1 MRLGAVVALKGG
13 GVWRWAVHSGHS
25 VGTPGRRHIRG
36 THGYR
41 HGRRLGGAGGTAV
54 QLGFPVLVTTR
65 QYAFMT
71 RLPGSPPERL
81 ARAGVTEREAEV
93 LSAVA
98 QRLHNR
104 EIADRLY
111 ISVRTVES
119 HISALLRKLGV
130 TDRAALVEVGAE
142 IGRAAQIGT
151 ALPVP
156 LTSFVGRERETDEIA
171 GLLQGHRLLTLT
183 GPAGAGKTRLAL
195 HVAASGAE
203 RLPDDVR
210 LADLAAVASA
220 DLVADT
226 LARALG
232 VSPQPT
238 HPVRESL
245 RDAARELQGLLLVDN
260 CEHMVDE
267 AAELV
272 SDLLTAG
279 GQLRVLATSREVL
292 GVPGEVS
299 YEVQPLPVPS
309 PQASSRA
316 AAAGEYDAVRLFVDR
331 ARHASPG
338 FALTDTNAAAVAA
351 LCQRLDGLP
360 LAIELAASRVRSFPP
375 ATLLEHLDQRFELLS
390 AGARTVLPR
399 HRTLRAAIDWSYDLL
414 GDQERAL
421 FDRLG
426 VFPADFDYDAAEAVC
441 ATSGSNG
448 GATVVRLLPTLVDKS
463 LVSTGGGDTPR
474 YRLLESLRA
483 YAAERLAASGADTD
497 LRQRHA
503 AHYLAVAE
511 LAAGRL
517 RGPEQRAW
525 LDRLTIEQPNLR
537 AALDHSVGTGD
548 IETALRWVSALEL
561 FWDGTGQRREAHEWI
576 RRTLACGKP
585 PATPASVAGLT
596 AASTL
601 LQPWDDQAALD
612 LAQRAAQLASD
623 LGDTERARAAAAVG
637 TAATYGF
644 RSDLALPALHEA
656 LTLFGDEY
664 PWERARALQSLAGA
678 IVEPA
683 EALRWARESLAL
695 FRRFGDYLRVANTL
709 FVMASR
715 AIDVGVADDEV
726 QWWLAESLALSE
738 AAGSEHDRAHA
749 LLGFGRLA
757 WLRGDRDRAVQL
769 LEKCVPIMR
778 RLGDQRC
785 AGRGLHLLGE
795 RAREQQQFARAVELL
810 RASVE
815 AAEPAG
821 EGTVV
826 VDALE
831 ALAAALSAEDRPREA
846 TVLVGAA
853 DAQRGSTSSSRR
865 PPQPPDENLRWS
877 LVRGLGRSAFDEA
890 RAEGRSLSPTEAL
903 RLTTSAQPARNAN
916 SP

>member
-1 MRLGAVVALKGG
+1 
-13 GVWRWAVHSGHS
+13 
-25 VGTPGRRHIRG
+25 
-36 THGYR
+36 
-41 HGRRLGGAGGTAV
+41 
-54 QLGFPVLVTTR
+54 
-65 QYAFMT
+65 MT
-71 RLPGSPPERL
+71 RLHGGPPERL

-98 QRLHNR
+98 ERLHNR

-130 TDRAALVEVGAE
+130 ADRAALVEVGAE
-142 IGRAAQIGT
+142 LGRAAQLG

-171 GLLQGHRLLTLT
+171 ALLQGHRLLTLT

-195 HVAASGAE
+195 HVAASRAD
-203 RLPDDVR
+203 RFPDDVR

-238 HPVRESL
+238 RPVRDSL
-245 RDAARELQGLLLVDN
+245 RDAVRELHCLLLVDN
-260 CEHMVDE
+260 CEHVVAA

-272 SDLLTAG
+272 ADLLAAG
-279 GQLRVLATSREVL
+279 GRLRVLATSREVL

-299 YEVQPLPVPS
+299 YGVRPLPVPR
-309 PQASSRA
+309 PRASSRA
-316 AAAGEYDAVRLFVDR
+316 VTAGGYDAVRLFVDR
-331 ARHASPG
+331 AVAASPG
-338 FALTDTNAAAVAA
+338 FALTDGNASAVAA

-375 ATLLEHLDQRFELLS
+375 GELLARLDQRFELLS

-414 GDQERAL
+414 GDDERAL
-421 FDRLG
+421 FDQLG
-426 VFPADFDYDAAEAVC
+426 VFPADFDYDAVEAVC
-441 ATSGSNG
+441 AAGGSAG
-448 GATVVRLLPTLVDKS
+448 GAVVRLLPALVDKS
-463 LVSTGGGDTPR
+463 LVSAAGGDTPR

-483 YAAERLAASGADTD
+483 YAAERLASSGADTG

-503 AHYLAVAE
+503 THYRAVAE

-525 LDRLTIEQPNLR
+525 LDRLAIEQPNLR
-537 AALDHSVGTGD
+537 AALEHSVGTGD
-548 IETALRWVSALEL
+548 VETALRWISALEL

-576 RRTLACGKP
+576 RRTLACGEP
-585 PATPASVAGLT
+585 PATPASVAGL
-596 AASTL
+596 AGASAL
-601 LQPWDDQAALD
+601 LQPWDDEAALD
-612 LAQRAAQLASD
+612 LAQLAANLASG
-623 LGDTERARAAAAVG
+623 LGDTERAKAAAAVG
-637 TAATYGF
+637 AAATYGV

-656 LTLFGDEY
+656 LALFGDEH
-664 PWERARALQSLAGA
+664 PWERARALQGLALA
-678 IVEPA
+678 TAELA

-695 FRRFGDYLRVANTL
+695 SRRVGDHMRVANTL
-709 FVMASR
+709 FVMAARS
-715 AIDVGVADDEV
+715 IDVGVANDDV
-726 QWWLAESLALSE
+726 QRWLAESLALSE

-749 LLGFGRLA
+749 LIGFGRLA

-769 LEKCVPIMR
+769 LEECVPTMR

-785 AGRGLHLLGE
+785 AGRGLQLLGE
-795 RAREQQQFARAVELL
+795 RAREQRRFARAEELL
-810 RASVE
+810 RGSVE
-815 AAEPAG
+815 AAAPAG

-831 ALAAALSAEDRPREA
+831 ALAAVLSAEDRPREA
-846 TVLVGAA
+846 AVLVGVA
-853 DAQRGSTSSSRR
+853 DAQRGSASSSRR
-865 PPQPPDENLRWS
+865 PPQPSDENLRRS
-877 LVRGLGRSAFDEA
+877 LVRALGRSVFDEA
-890 RAEGRSLSPTEAL
+890 RTEGRSLSPTEAL
-903 RLTTSAQPARNAN
+903 QLTTSAQPARNAS

>member
-1 MRLGAVVALKGG
+1 MLA
-13 GVWRWAVHSGHS
+13 
-25 VGTPGRRHIRG
+25 
-36 THGYR
+36 
-41 HGRRLGGAGGTAV
+41 
-54 QLGFPVLVTTR
+54 TTW
-65 QYAFMT
+65 QDAPMT
-71 RLPGSPPERL
+71 RLPGGPPERL

-98 QRLHNR
+98 NRLHNR

-130 TDRAALVEVGAE
+130 SDRASLVEVGAE
-142 IGRAAQIGT
+142 LGRAAQPGT

-171 GLLQGHRLLTLT
+171 GLLQSHRLLTLT

-195 HVAASGAE
+195 QVAVSGAE
-203 RLPDDVR
+203 GLPDDVR

-232 VSPQPT
+232 ISPQPT
-238 HPVRESL
+238 RPVRESL
-245 RDAARELQGLLLVDN
+245 RDAALELQGLLLVDN
-260 CEHMVDE
+260 CEHVVAE
-267 AAELV
+267 TAALL
-272 SDLLTAG
+272 SDLLTVG
-279 GQLRVLATSREVL
+279 GPLRVLATSREVL

-316 AAAGEYDAVRLFVDR
+316 ATAGGYDAVRLFVDR
-331 ARHASPG
+331 AKHASPG
-338 FALTDTNAAAVAA
+338 FALTDANAAAVAA

-375 ATLLEHLDQRFELLS
+375 ATLLELLDQRFELLTT
-390 AGARTVLPR
+390 GARTVLPR
-399 HRTLRAAIDWSYDLL
+399 HRTLRAAVDWSYDLL
-414 GDQERAL
+414 ADQEQAL

-426 VFPADFDYDAAEAVC
+426 VFPADFDYDAVQAVC
-441 ATSGSNG
+441 AASGSG
-448 GATVVRLLPTLVDKS
+448 GDSVVRLLPALVDKS
-463 LVSTGGGDTPR
+463 LVSTAGGDTPR

-483 YAAERLAASGADTD
+483 YAAERLTGRGADAD

-503 AHYLAVAE
+503 AHYLALAE
-511 LAAGRL
+511 LAAERL

-537 AALDHSVGTGD
+537 AALAHSVAGGD
-548 IETALRWVSALEL
+548 IETALRWISALEL

-576 RRTLACGKP
+576 RRTLACGEP
-585 PATPASVAGLT
+585 PGSPAAVAGLA
-596 AASTL
+596 AASSL
-601 LQPWDDQAALD
+601 LQPWDDQAALE
-612 LAQRAAQLASD
+612 LAQRAAQLASG

-637 TAATYGF
+637 SAATYGVGSEQA
-644 RSDLALPALHEA
+644 RSSLRRA
-656 LTLFGDEY
+656 LTLYGDGH
-664 PWERARALQSLAGA
+664 PWERARTLQGLALATA
-678 IVEPA
+678 EPA
-683 EALRWARESLAL
+683 EALGWARDSLAL
-695 FRRFGDYLRVANTL
+695 FRQVGDPMRVANTL
-709 FVMASR
+709 FVMAARS
-715 AIDVGVADDEV
+715 IDAGVADDEV
-726 QWWLAESLALSE
+726 QGWLAESLALSE
-738 AAGSEHDRAHA
+738 AAGSDHERAHA

-769 LEKCVPIMR
+769 LEECVPILR

-785 AGRGLHLLGE
+785 TGRGLLLLGA
-795 RAREQQQFARAVELL
+795 RAREQQQLARAEELL

-831 ALAAALSAEDRPREA
+831 ALAAVLSTTDRPREA
-846 TVLVGAA
+846 AVLIGTA
-853 DAQRGSTSSSRR
+853 DTQRGSGSTSQR
-865 PPQPPDENLRWS
+865 PPQPPDQNLRRS
-877 LVRGLGRSAFDEA
+877 LIRGLGRTTFDETYTH
-890 RAEGRSLSPTEAL
+890 GRSLSPTAAL
-903 RLTTSAQPARNAN
+903 RLTTSTPLTKNPN
-916 SP
+916 SA

>member
-1 MRLGAVVALKGG
+1 
-13 GVWRWAVHSGHS
+13 
-25 VGTPGRRHIRG
+25 
-36 THGYR
+36 
-41 HGRRLGGAGGTAV
+41 
-54 QLGFPVLVTTR
+54 
-65 QYAFMT
+65 MT
-71 RLPGSPPERL
+71 RLPGGPPERL

-142 IGRAAQIGT
+142 LGRVAQPGT

-156 LTSFVGRERETDEIA
+156 LTSFVGRERETGEIA
-171 GLLQGHRLLTLT
+171 GLLQSHRLLTLT

-195 HVAASGAE
+195 RVAGSGAE
-203 RLPDDVR
+203 GLPDDVR

-238 HPVRESL
+238 RPVRESL

-260 CEHMVDE
+260 CEHVVAE
-267 AAELV
+267 TAALL

-279 GQLRVLATSREVL
+279 GPLRVLATSREVL

-299 YEVQPLPVPS
+299 YEVQPLPVPGE
-309 PQASSRA
+309 QASSRA
-316 AAAGEYDAVRLFVDR
+316 ATAGGYDAVRLFADR
-331 ARHASPG
+331 ATHASPG
-338 FALTDTNAAAVAA
+338 FALTDANASAVAA

-375 ATLLEHLDQRFELLS
+375 ATLLELLDQRFELL
-390 AGARTVLPR
+390 ATGARTVLPR
-399 HRTLRAAIDWSYDLL
+399 HRTLRAAVDWSYDLL
-414 GDQERAL
+414 ADQEQAL

-426 VFPADFDYDAAEAVC
+426 VFPADFDYDAVQAVC
-441 ATSGSNG
+441 ATSGSG
-448 GATVVRLLPTLVDKS
+448 GDSVVRLLPALVDKS
-463 LVSTGGGDTPR
+463 LVSTAGGDTPR

-483 YAAERLAASGADTD
+483 YAAERLTGRGADAD

-503 AHYLAVAE
+503 AHYLALAE
-511 LAAGRL
+511 LAAERL

-537 AALDHSVGTGD
+537 AALAHSVAGGD
-548 IETALRWVSALEL
+548 IETALRWISALEL

-576 RRTLACGKP
+576 RRTLACGEP
-585 PATPASVAGLT
+585 PGSPAAVAGLA
-596 AASTL
+596 AASAL
-601 LQPWDDQAALD
+601 LQPWDDQAALE

-637 TAATYGF
+637 MAATYGVQ
-644 RSDLALPALHEA
+644 SELALPALHQA
-656 LTLFGDEY
+656 LALFKDEH
-664 PWERARALQSLAGA
+664 PWERARALQGLALA
-678 IVEPA
+678 TAEPA
-683 EALRWARESLAL
+683 EALGWARESLVL
-695 FRRFGDYLRVANTL
+695 SRQVGDRTRVANTL
-709 FVMASR
+709 FVMAARSL
-715 AIDVGVADDEV
+715 DVGVADDEV
-726 QWWLAESLALSE
+726 QGWLTESLALSE
-738 AAGSEHDRAHA
+738 AAGSDHERAHA

-769 LEKCVPIMR
+769 LEECVPIMR

-785 AGRGLHLLGE
+785 TGRGLHLLGE
-795 RAREQQQFARAVELL
+795 RAREHQQLVRAEELL
-810 RASVE
+810 RGSVE

-831 ALAAALSAEDRPREA
+831 ALAAVLSATDRPREA
-846 TVLVGAA
+846 AVLIGAA
-853 DAQRGSTSSSRR
+853 DAQRGSGSTSQRS
-865 PPQPPDENLRWS
+865 PQPPDQNLRRS
-877 LVRGLGRSAFDEA
+877 LIRGLGRTTFDETHIH
-890 RAEGRSLSPTEAL
+890 GRSLSPTAAL
-903 RLTTSAQPARNAN
+903 RLTTSASPTKNLN
-916 SP
+916 SKNPNSA